1 MVSCGRGVSVV
12 CLPCG
17 GSEDGSTMRWMPV
30 AGSFAWVSVYVRS
43 GRSHRHLSTGR
54 FAHTPRM
61 GRQGAYKH
69 NWCINVLS
77 HIPAPPR

>member
-17 GSEDGSTMRWMPV
+17 GIEDGSTMRWMPV
-30 AGSFAWVSVYVRS
+30 AVRLLELVCTIRTITQTLFDWQVRS
-43 GRSHRHLSTGR
+43 YPSD
-54 FAHTPRM
+54 

-69 NWCINVLS
+69 NWCIDVLY
-77 HIPAPPR
+77 